1 LNNLINRLSATI
13 TEADFS
19 EVKELIE
26 QIETRM
32 PFLIGLTADERSTL
46 PKISDSNKVFVQN
59 CINAMD
65 NNVELLPSYLK
76 LEEIKK
82 DLQLFQQLEELEL
95 LSLQLTEKIRDS
107 KMLCGS
113 EAYVSSLSAYR
124 FFEAAAMA
132 GVAGADTAYDNLK
145 KRFSG
150 QGKVGNST
158 VAAKDSATLPMN

>member
-1 LNNLINRLSATI
+1 M
-13 TEADFS
+13 TETDFS
-19 EVKELIE
+19 ELKVSFD

-32 PFLIGLTADERSTL
+32 PFLIGLTADERVTL
-46 PKISDSNKVFVQN
+46 PKMSDSNKVFVQN

-65 NNVELLPSYLK
+65 NNAELLPSYLK

-82 DLQLFQQLEELEL
+82 DMLLFQQLEELEL

-132 GVAGADTAYDNLK
+132 GVAGADTAYDSLK
-145 KRFSG
+145 KRFAS
-150 QGKVGNST
+150 QGNKVGNST
-158 VAAKDSATLPMN
+158 AAATDIATLPMN

>member
-1 LNNLINRLSATI
+1 M
-13 TEADFS
+13 TEADLS

-82 DLQLFQQLEELEL
+82 TCNCF
-95 LSLQLTEKIRDS
+95 
-107 KMLCGS
+107 
-113 EAYVSSLSAYR
+113 SSWRSWSC
-124 FFEAAAMA
+124 FPC
-132 GVAGADTAYDNLK
+132 
-145 KRFSG
+145 S
-150 QGKVGNST
+150 
-158 VAAKDSATLPMN
+158 